1 MPAWCCCYS
10 PWLKE
15 RRALTFPTSLTVKHA
30 GGAPC
35 RAILYSAHTF
45 SYLERGSS
53 IHDPPR
59 LPATTTQANRPPCV
73 FLVLHLPTYLPTYQ
87 PTRRQPTASLSPPN
101 PPRLTV
107 LLFVCVRALSS
118 RSRLASTA
126 CPPLAPSH
134 RLGLLSS
141 LSLSLSLSLFLPP
154 LLFPPPGTVSRPCLS
169 ARHSDRSRPR
179 RARSLAP
186 CPPLLH
192 NSRHAALLTDIPVL
206 NILSAYSPPYTQPP
220 PPPPENRLVSPRATP
235 SHDSPRHPP
244 RRSATARS
252 EPRLTNLLRERSLI
266 FRFVHEAIRQGEG
279 GGISHASREDLDKE
293 HQTIAG
299 RC

>member
-141 LSLSLSLSLFLPP
+141 LSLSLSLSPSSFHRFFFLP
-154 LLFPPPGTVSRPCLS
+154 LAPCL
-169 ARHSDRSRPR
+169 ARVSPLATPIARDHAAL
-179 RARSLAP
+179 ARSLP
-186 CPPLLH
+186 
-192 NSRHAALLTDIPVL
+192 ALLSSTTRATQL
-206 NILSAYSPPYTQPP
+206 YSPIY
-220 PPPPENRLVSPRATP
+220 
-235 SHDSPRHPP
+235 
-244 RRSATARS
+244 
-252 EPRLTNLLRERSLI
+252 
-266 FRFVHEAIRQGEG
+266 
-279 GGISHASREDLDKE
+279 
-293 HQTIAG
+293 

>member
-35 RAILYSAHTF
+35 HAILYAHTF
-45 SYLERGSS
+45 SYLERGS

-118 RSRLASTA
+118 RSRPPSRFLRLPSSRSIPPTWSTFLSLPSTA
-126 CPPLAPSH
+126 SFSSPWHRVSPVSLRSPLRPLATTP
-134 RLGLLSS
+134 RS
-141 LSLSLSLSLFLPP
+141 L
-154 LLFPPPGTVSRPCLS
+154 
-169 ARHSDRSRPR
+169 
-179 RARSLAP
+179 ARSLAP
-186 CPPLLH
+186 SPPSSSPTRATQL
-192 NSRHAALLTDIPVL
+192 
-206 NILSAYSPPYTQPP
+206 YSPIY
-220 PPPPENRLVSPRATP
+220 
-235 SHDSPRHPP
+235 
-244 RRSATARS
+244 
-252 EPRLTNLLRERSLI
+252 
-266 FRFVHEAIRQGEG
+266 
-279 GGISHASREDLDKE
+279 
-293 HQTIAG
+293 